1 MSMDGRPIYICITIV
16 FLALSHTALADL
28 VVWYDKP
35 ATQWMTHAL
44 PIGNGRIG
52 GMVFGGIASERVQFN
67 EKSLWSGGPGEWPQ
81 YDSGNKPGGAENIK
95 RIQQLLRE
103 DKVAE
108 AEELVKQHL
117 GVELR
122 AFGAYQTFGDVIIE
136 STGHPADVS
145 QVTNYRRELDIGQ
158 SVARVHYELGGAT
171 FERAYFVSYPDQ
183 VMVVRY
189 TSSRPGSINLTV
201 RLKPAHENATTTA
214 GNGTIMLAGRIASNK
229 LGFEAL
235 ANVRAQGGEV
245 SYNADGAISV
255 KHADSLTILLTA
267 ATEYALKYPKYT
279 GNDPVAGNRRVM
291 NRTKDKS
298 YEQLL
303 ADHTKDYRNLFD
315 RVTLDIGQSTA
326 EQKQLPTDRRLVA
339 HHQGPRDA
347 DLEEL
352 FFQYGRYLLVSSSR
366 AGSLPANL
374 QGVWNDSNN
383 PPWQA
388 DYHVNINI
396 QMNYWPAETTNLPE
410 CLGPLFDLT
419 ESLREP
425 GRRTAKM
432 YYGAGGWVMHYTTNA
447 WGHTATGRMIR
458 WGQFPSAAAWLCQ
471 HFWEHY
477 AFSLDK
483 EFLARRA
490 YPVMK
495 EAAQFWVD
503 HLCEDSDG
511 TLVSSPSMSPEHG
524 TLSAGASMDQ
534 QIVWDLFSNCIEAS
548 KVLDTDH
555 EFAAKLAEMRA
566 RLSPPKIGRHGQLQE
581 WKADIDD
588 PKNDHRHVS
597 HLFALHPGRQIS
609 PITTPELARAARQS
623 LEFRGDGGTGWS
635 MAWKI
640 NFWARLLDGD
650 RAYKLLRNQL
660 TPAVRTD
667 TTVQG
672 GSGTYPNLLDAHPPF
687 QIDGNFGATAA
698 FAELLLQS
706 HNGELHLLPAL
717 PSAWPT
723 GTVKG
728 LRARG
733 GFTVDLAW
741 KDGDLASATIR
752 GRAGSPCR
760 VRYQQTTAERTLD
773 TTGLLR
779 VGPDLKN

>member
-1 MSMDGRPIYICITIV
+1 MDDRLLCILAAILLLVMSSSR
-16 FLALSHTALADL
+16 AADL
-28 VVWYDKP
+28 TLWYDKP
-35 ATQWMTHAL
+35 AAQWMTHAL
-44 PIGNGRIG
+44 PIGNGHIG

-103 DKVAE
+103 NKVAE
-108 AEELVKQHL
+108 AEELVKLHL

-122 AFGAYQTFGDVIIE
+122 AFGAYQNFGDLIIE
-136 STGHPADVS
+136 SPGHPTDVS
-145 QVTNYRRELDIGQ
+145 QVERYRRELDISHGVA
-158 SVARVHYELGGAT
+158 SVQYQHEGHTFARV
-171 FERAYFVSYPDQ
+171 YFVSFPDQ
-183 VMVVRY
+183 VMVVHY
-189 TSSRPGSINLTV
+189 EGSRNRLINIDV
-201 RLKPAHENATTTA
+201 RIRPAHDNTTTTA
-214 GNGTIMLAGRIASNK
+214 RDGTITHSGKLASNK
-229 LGFEAL
+229 RGFEAI
-235 ANVRAQGGEV
+235 ANVRAPGGELTSNTDGSIQV
-245 SYNADGAISV
+245 RNANSV
-255 KHADSLTILLTA
+255 TILLTA
-267 ATEYALKYPKYT
+267 ATEYMLKYPAYT
-279 GNDPVAGNRRVM
+279 GNDPAAHNRRVLEHV
-291 NRTKDKS
+291 KEKS
-298 YEQLL
+298 YHELL
-303 ADHTKDYRNLFD
+303 ADHTKDYRHLFD
-315 RVTLDIGQSTA
+315 RVTLDIGQSSA
-326 EQKQLPTDRRLVA
+326 EQTLLPTDRRLVA
-339 HHQGPRDA
+339 QHQGPRDA

-352 FFQYGRYLLVSSSR
+352 FFQYGRYLLISSSR
-366 AGSLPANL
+366 EGSLPANL

-410 CLGPLFDLT
+410 CVGPLFDLT

-432 YYGAGGWVMHYTTNA
+432 YYGAGGWVVHYTTNA
-447 WGHTATGRMIR
+447 WGHTATGRMMR
-458 WGQFPSAAAWLCQ
+458 WGQFAPAAAWLCQ
-471 HFWEHY
+471 HLWEHY

-483 EFLARRA
+483 EFLAKRA
-490 YPVMK
+490 YPIMK
-495 EAAQFWVD
+495 EAAEFWVD
-503 HLCEDSDG
+503 HLCEDTDG

-534 QIVWDLFSNCIEAS
+534 QIVWDLFTNCIEAS
-548 KVLDTDH
+548 KVLGTDT
-555 EFAAKLAEMRA
+555 EFAAKLSSMRD
-566 RLSPPKIGRHGQLQE
+566 RLSPQKIGKHGQLQE

-609 PITTPELARAARQS
+609 PTTTPELAKAARQS

-706 HNGELHLLPAL
+706 HTGELHLLPAL
-717 PSAWPT
+717 PSAWST
-723 GTVKG
+723 GSVKG

-741 KDGDLASATIR
+741 RDGKLSSATIR
-752 GRAGSPCR
+752 GQAGNSCK
-760 VRYQQTTAERTLD
+760 VRYSTAVAERTLD
-773 TTGLLR
+773 ATGMLR
-779 VGPDLKN
+779 VGSDVLK